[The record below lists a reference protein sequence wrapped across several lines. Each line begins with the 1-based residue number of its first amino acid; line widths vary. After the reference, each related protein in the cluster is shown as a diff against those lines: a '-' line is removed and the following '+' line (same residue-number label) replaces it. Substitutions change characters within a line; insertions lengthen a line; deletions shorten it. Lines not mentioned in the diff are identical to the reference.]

1 MTNTLSYAVVWVCGL
16 AVGGKSIPP
25 HTTENVTKPTPFIC
39 HALYRTTLS
48 LELIA
53 RLGRPAERDWWLC
66 CGILCVCLY
75 ACDRY
80 FAFTEMKWYVKVSA
94 KREESLLLLPP
105 SSPPRPDKNGS
116 LFQAHP
122 LKVSMKLH
130 VAKGVL
136 FPPRHRFGVATQ
148 SVHEPAW
155 YNLGFFFLL

>member
-1 MTNTLSYAVVWVCGL
+1 MPNSLSYVVVCVCGL

-25 HTTENVTKPTPFIC
+25 HTTENVTKPTPSFATRYIVL
-39 HALYRTTLS
+39 HYRLNW
-48 LELIA
+48 LL
-53 RLGRPAERDWWLC
+53 DWAAQPKEID
-66 CGILCVCLY
+66 GYVAALCVCVFVRLWPIL
-75 ACDRY
+75 CLHGN
-80 FAFTEMKWYVKVSA
+80 EMICESRA

-136 FPPRHRFGVATQ
+136 FPPPVTGLGWRH
-148 SVHEPAW
+148 
-155 YNLGFFFLL
+155 NLCKSPPGTI